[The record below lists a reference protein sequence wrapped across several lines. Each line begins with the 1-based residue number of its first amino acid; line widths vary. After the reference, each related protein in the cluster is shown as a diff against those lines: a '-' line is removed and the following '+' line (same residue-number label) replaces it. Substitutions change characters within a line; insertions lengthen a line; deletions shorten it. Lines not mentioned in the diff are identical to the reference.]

1 MKFQD
6 MKVIQLNPVKKSDKQ
21 LGWATQDQVVEA
33 RNPNISTLPKVNL
46 PVKRG

>member
-6 MKVIQLNPVKKSDKQ
+6 MKIVQLNPVKKSDKQ
-21 LGWATQDQVVEA
+21 LGWATQDQAAEA
-33 RNPNISTLPKVNL
+33 RNPNISGLPKVQL